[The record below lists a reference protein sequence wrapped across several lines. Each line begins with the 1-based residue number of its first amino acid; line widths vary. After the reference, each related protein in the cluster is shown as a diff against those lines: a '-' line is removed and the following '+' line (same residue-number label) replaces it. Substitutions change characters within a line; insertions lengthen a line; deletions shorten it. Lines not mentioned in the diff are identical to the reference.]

1 MIAAGIRPKGVPNVR
16 PFLSGGGWEWNFLID
31 DIWIEENW
39 PRGAFFFLL
48 SSACLRKYRFTEG
61 GNAGG
66 DGETGWM
73 AWRFG
78 TI

>member
-1 MIAAGIRPKGVPNVR
+1 LKYDGSAKKDAET
-16 PFLSGGGWEWNFLID
+16 L
-31 DIWIEENW
+31 
-39 PRGAFFFLL
+39 LL
-48 SSACLRKYRFTEG
+48 SCGVLRKYRFTEG